1 MSKVIWQDN
10 VNENL
15 KFYIEINN
23 AKDEVEEKV
32 HGEKEKLKKIISG
45 GACVCVYIHTHTHHH

>member
-1 MSKVIWQDN
+1 MSKIIWQDN

-32 HGEKEKLKKIISG
+32 HGEKEKLKKKS
-45 GACVCVYIHTHTHHH
+45 